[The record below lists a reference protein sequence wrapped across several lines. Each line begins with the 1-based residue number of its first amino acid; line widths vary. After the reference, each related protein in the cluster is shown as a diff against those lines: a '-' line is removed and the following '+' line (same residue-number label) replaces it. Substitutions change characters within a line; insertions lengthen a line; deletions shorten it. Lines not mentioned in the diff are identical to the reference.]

1 MSVCIFFC
9 FHCSLTVCPPL
20 SRKKFGRI
28 SQFISFLLPTLKSS
42 RNLRFFLLKTH
53 KYSHPKCTRHAPNT
67 HTNAN
72 FPLALTL
79 VLSRSRFLAW
89 KLMDDSSFVF
99 ACFIYLLVSFAI
111 CGSAVFFFLSIFI
124 YVTFLFLCLHL
135 ICLIRKIT
143 HSQPCD
149 LCKWFSVVCCILF
162 VCFVSCSY
170 CIVCSRRSCS
180 SSFVLP
186 SGSFV

>member
-1 MSVCIFFC
+1 MCIFC

-20 SRKKFGRI
+20 SRKKIGRI

-53 KYSHPKCTRHAPNT
+53 KYSHPKCTRRAPNT

-79 VLSRSRFLAW
+79 VFSRSRFLAW
-89 KLMDDSSFVF
+89 KLMDDSCFFCLHYLFISFF
-99 ACFIYLLVSFAI
+99 CYLWF
-111 CGSAVFFFLSIFI
+111 CRFFFLSIFI

>member
-1 MSVCIFFC
+1 MYFFY

-53 KYSHPKCTRHAPNT
+53 KYSHPKCTRCAPNT

-79 VLSRSRFLAW
+79 VLSLA
-89 KLMDDSSFVF
+89 LASSLENWWMIVVF
-99 ACFIYLLVSFAI
+99 CLLYLFISFFCYLWF
-111 CGSAVFFFLSIFI
+111 CRFFFLSIFI

-170 CIVCSRRSCS
+170 CIVCSRRSCI